1 MVDVSTKAVWMP
13 RRPCL
18 CDFCW
23 RPNNR
28 TWEWLWGRGVKEET
42 KAISRNLAWRTE

>member
-18 CDFCW
+18 WDFCW